1 MTDPS
6 KTTAASEPEPVRPPF
21 LPDRVYDILKYVAI
35 YAISPLVV
43 FTGALGTIWNIGWVQ
58 PVSLTIAAIGTLLA
72 GLLGYSTATHNK

>member
-1 MTDPS
+1 MTSP
-6 KTTAASEPEPVRPPF
+6 TTTPEQEPVKPPF

-43 FTGALGTIWNIGWVQ
+43 FTGALGTIWNIGWMQ

>member
-1 MTDPS
+1 MTNP
-6 KTTAASEPEPVRPPF
+6 TTPPETETEPVKPPF
-21 LPDRVYDILKYVAI
+21 LPDLVYNILKYTAI

-43 FTGALGTIWNIGWVQ
+43 FTGALGTIWNIGWMQ